1 MNILETL
8 NPAQREA
15 VAAVNGPVLVLAGPG
30 SGKTRVLTHRVTYLI
45 RECRVAPYNILAVTF
60 TNKAARAMRERLTQI
75 VGEAS
80 VNDLTI
86 GTFHATCAR
95 FLRRDG
101 ERVGLG
107 RGFVIYDEDD
117 QQSLIKQILKEMN
130 LDDKVYRPGAVLGA
144 IGKAKNDLIPPNQY
158 VPPSYWHEVVGR
170 AYKRYQQLLLEN
182 TAADFDDL
190 IMQTV
195 RLLQENRDV
204 LERYQNRFTYLHVDE
219 FQDTNV
225 AQYVLMKLL
234 AEKYQNLFCVGD
246 EDQCL
251 PPGTRVQTPD
261 GTKAIEKIREGEPVL
276 VGAGRGQTMPIRVDD
291 VHRRKYDGKVITIRT
306 ARGHALR
313 VTPNHILFARLGLAD
328 HIHYVYLMYRVDRGY
343 RIGIAVGSRSDGIH
357 AQRFVGLAIR
367 IHQEHA
373 DKVWVLKVCESKSD
387 ALFWEQYFA
396 FNYGIPTTLFH
407 GLGRELALSEDQ
419 IARLYRDLDTSACA
433 ARLMADLELSPEFP
447 HYRPRAVIRGPRVNR
462 KIINFKLFGD
472 TRRTEAS
479 PWSAH
484 RVSLNTTDA
493 ELKTQLSAAGYYTRP
508 GRRNTWRVESSNL
521 DYAKLESFVQTL
533 AQSSGNI
540 EISRIAFFTNTKSP
554 GGETLSF
561 DFQPASHIHP
571 TMLIPVLENGE
582 IIEDQVVSVT
592 RENYAGFVYDLD
604 IPKVHNYI
612 ANGIVVHNS
621 IYGWRGADYRNVL
634 RFSQDFPNAQVKLL
648 EQNYRSTQTI
658 LDVAQAIIRK
668 NPSRHAKQLW
678 TENAQGVPIT
688 LFEAYDQDE
697 EAAFVTDEITRLTRR
712 DYRAREIAV
721 FYRTNAQSRAIEDAF
736 VRRGMPYQLVGAT
749 RFYQRREVK
758 DLLAYL
764 RLIHNPNDSV
774 AFNRVINVPPRG
786 IGKTTLDNLARW
798 AEKLRASPY
807 AVLQM
812 LKATDDGRP
821 KTEESPSSVA
831 GRRSLPDDAFDAR
844 ARKSLVAFVNLLD
857 ELIAARSEKKL
868 TELFERAVL
877 RTGYEP
883 YVRDG
888 SEEGED
894 RWGNVAELQRVTSK
908 YTSAAADVTLAQFL
922 EEVALVADIDT
933 MRDDVNAPTLMTL
946 HTAKGL
952 EFKVVFIVGLEE
964 GLFPHSRSFEDPAQM
979 EEERRLCYVGITRA
993 REKLYLVRAFRR
1005 SIYGNSEPGEPSR
1018 YLKDIPRHL
1027 VASQQS
1033 PVDSR
1038 QEAVSS
1044 IQYSDSRRSRR
1055 APDDYDFDDEEEKPT
1070 RHKPSAI
1077 RHTPYA
1083 KSHPSPTPR
1092 PSSRPTRFHPGDK
1105 VHHAKFGAGVVVSS
1119 KAMGDDEEVQV
1130 AFVGAGVKRLSARFA
1145 NLKKK

>member
-1 MNILETL
+1 MNILESL
-8 NPAQREA
+8 NPAQRKA

-30 SGKTRVLTHRVTYLI
+30 SGKTRVLTHRVAYLI
-45 RECRVAPYNILAVTF
+45 RECRIAPYNILAVTF

-144 IGKAKNDLIPPNQY
+144 IGKAKNDLIPPDQY

-204 LERYQNRFTYLHVDE
+204 LERYQNRYTYLHVDE
-219 FQDTNV
+219 FQDTNM

-234 AEKYQNLFCVGD
+234 ADKYQNLFCVGD
-246 EDQCL
+246 EDQ
-251 PPGTRVQTPD
+251 
-261 GTKAIEKIREGEPVL
+261 
-276 VGAGRGQTMPIRVDD
+276 
-291 VHRRKYDGKVITIRT
+291 
-306 ARGHALR
+306 
-313 VTPNHILFARLGLAD
+313 
-328 HIHYVYLMYRVDRGY
+328 
-343 RIGIAVGSRSDGIH
+343 
-357 AQRFVGLAIR
+357 
-367 IHQEHA
+367 
-373 DKVWVLKVCESKSD
+373 
-387 ALFWEQYFA
+387 
-396 FNYGIPTTLFH
+396 
-407 GLGRELALSEDQ
+407 
-419 IARLYRDLDTSACA
+419 
-433 ARLMADLELSPEFP
+433 
-447 HYRPRAVIRGPRVNR
+447 
-462 KIINFKLFGD
+462 
-472 TRRTEAS
+472 
-479 PWSAH
+479 
-484 RVSLNTTDA
+484 
-493 ELKTQLSAAGYYTRP
+493 
-508 GRRNTWRVESSNL
+508 
-521 DYAKLESFVQTL
+521 
-533 AQSSGNI
+533 
-540 EISRIAFFTNTKSP
+540 
-554 GGETLSF
+554 
-561 DFQPASHIHP
+561 
-571 TMLIPVLENGE
+571 
-582 IIEDQVVSVT
+582 SV
-592 RENYAGFVYDLD
+592 
-604 IPKVHNYI
+604 
-612 ANGIVVHNS
+612 
-621 IYGWRGADYRNVL
+621 YGWRGADYRNVL

-697 EAAFVTDEITRLTRR
+697 EAAFVTDEITRLTKQG
-712 DYRAREIAV
+712 YRAREIAV
-721 FYRTNAQSRAIEDAF
+721 FYRTNAQSRALEDAF

-798 AEKLRASPY
+798 AERLQMSPY

-812 LKATDDGRP
+812 LKAQTDDGRP
-821 KTEESPSSVA
+821 TPLAPRPSPLA
-831 GRRSLPDDAFDAR
+831 PDAFDAR
-844 ARKSLVAFVNLLD
+844 ARKSLVAFANLLD
-857 ELIAARSEKKL
+857 ELIAARAEKKL
-868 TELFERAVL
+868 AELFERVVL

-883 YVRDG
+883 YIRDG

-894 RWGNVAELQRVTSK
+894 RWGNVTELQRVTSK

-952 EFKVVFIVGLEE
+952 EFKAVFMVGMEE

-993 REKLYLVRAFRR
+993 KEKLYLVRAFRR
-1005 SIYGNSEPGEPSR
+1005 SFYGSSEPGEPSR
-1018 YLKDIPRHL
+1018 YLKDIPREL
-1027 VASQQS
+1027 IA
-1033 PVDSR
+1033 DSR
-1038 QEAVSS
+1038 QPSAISRQRSAVG
-1044 IQYSDSRRSRR
+1044 SRRSHR
-1055 APDDYDFDDEEEKPT
+1055 AVDDYDFDDEEET
-1070 RHKPSAI
+1070 AARSRPSRLTPRAS
-1077 RHTPYA
+1077 HTTPPA
-1083 KSHPSPTPR
+1083 PR
-1092 PSSRPTRFHPGDK
+1092 PSPRPTQFHPGDK
-1105 VHHAKFGAGVVVSS
+1105 VQHAKFGEGVVVSS
-1119 KAMGDDEEVQV
+1119 KAIGDDEEVQV
-1130 AFVGAGVKRLSARFA
+1130 AFVGAGVKRLSARIA
-1145 NLKKK
+1145 NLKKKTR

>member
-1 MNILETL
+1 MDTLSSL

-30 SGKTRVLTHRVTYLI
+30 SGKTRVLTHRVAYLI
-45 RECRVAPYNILAVTF
+45 RECRVSPFNILAVTF

-117 QQSLIKQILKEMN
+117 QQSLIKQVLKEMN

-144 IGKAKNDLIPPNQY
+144 IGKAKNDLIPPDKY
-158 VPPSYWHEVVGR
+158 VPPSYWHEAIGR
-170 AYKRYQQLLLEN
+170 AYARYQQLLLEN

-195 RLLQENRDV
+195 RLLRENRDV

-219 FQDTNV
+219 FQDTNM

-234 AEKYQNLFCVGD
+234 ADKNQNLFCVGD
-246 EDQCL
+246 EDQ
-251 PPGTRVQTPD
+251 
-261 GTKAIEKIREGEPVL
+261 
-276 VGAGRGQTMPIRVDD
+276 
-291 VHRRKYDGKVITIRT
+291 
-306 ARGHALR
+306 
-313 VTPNHILFARLGLAD
+313 
-328 HIHYVYLMYRVDRGY
+328 
-343 RIGIAVGSRSDGIH
+343 
-357 AQRFVGLAIR
+357 
-367 IHQEHA
+367 
-373 DKVWVLKVCESKSD
+373 
-387 ALFWEQYFA
+387 
-396 FNYGIPTTLFH
+396 
-407 GLGRELALSEDQ
+407 
-419 IARLYRDLDTSACA
+419 
-433 ARLMADLELSPEFP
+433 
-447 HYRPRAVIRGPRVNR
+447 
-462 KIINFKLFGD
+462 
-472 TRRTEAS
+472 
-479 PWSAH
+479 
-484 RVSLNTTDA
+484 
-493 ELKTQLSAAGYYTRP
+493 
-508 GRRNTWRVESSNL
+508 
-521 DYAKLESFVQTL
+521 
-533 AQSSGNI
+533 
-540 EISRIAFFTNTKSP
+540 
-554 GGETLSF
+554 
-561 DFQPASHIHP
+561 
-571 TMLIPVLENGE
+571 
-582 IIEDQVVSVT
+582 SV
-592 RENYAGFVYDLD
+592 
-604 IPKVHNYI
+604 
-612 ANGIVVHNS
+612 
-621 IYGWRGADYRNVL
+621 YGWRGADYRNVL

-658 LDVAQAIIRK
+658 LDVAQAVIQK

-678 TENAQGVPIT
+678 TENAEGVPIT

-697 EAAFVTDEITRLTRR
+697 EAAFVVDEITRLTRQGFR
-712 DYRAREIAV
+712 PREIAV

-798 AEKLRASPY
+798 AERLQMSPY

-812 LKATDDGRP
+812 LRQTADRRPPTADDHPTTSAT
-821 KTEESPSSVA
+821 
-831 GRRSLPDDAFDAR
+831 SLPDDAFDAR
-844 ARKSLVAFVNLLD
+844 ARKSLVAFVNLID
-857 ELIAARSEKKL
+857 EFIAARSEKKL
-868 TELFERAVL
+868 AELFERVVL
-877 RTGYEP
+877 KVGYEP
-883 YVRDG
+883 HIRDG

-894 RWGNVAELQRVTSK
+894 RWGNVAELQRVTGK

-933 MRDDVNAPTLMTL
+933 LRDDVNAPTLMTL

-952 EFKVVFIVGLEE
+952 EFRVVFMVGMEE

-993 REKLYLVRAFRR
+993 REKLYLIRAFRR

-1033 PVDSR
+1033 TVDS
-1038 QEAVSS
+1038 QYKAVSS
-1044 IQYSDSRRSRR
+1044 IQYSDTRQRSRR
-1055 APDDYDFDDEEEKPT
+1055 ALDDYALDEEET
-1070 RHKPSAI
+1070 
-1077 RHTPYA
+1077 
-1083 KSHPSPTPR
+1083 TPR
-1092 PSSRPTRFHPGDK
+1092 YTSRAARSTQHATRITQHATARPHDHTTKFRPGDK
-1105 VHHAKFGAGVVVSS
+1105 VHHAKFGEGVVVSS
-1119 KAMGDDEEVQV
+1119 TAIGDDEEVQV

-1145 NLKKK
+1145 NLKKKTR

>member
-1 MNILETL
+1 MDTLSSL

-30 SGKTRVLTHRVTYLI
+30 SGKTRVLTHRVAYLI
-45 RECRVAPYNILAVTF
+45 RECRVSPFNILAVTF
-60 TNKAARAMRERLTQI
+60 TNKAARAMRERLMQI

-117 QQSLIKQILKEMN
+117 QQSLIKQVLKEMN

-144 IGKAKNDLIPPNQY
+144 IGKAKNDLIPPDKY
-158 VPPSYWHEVVGR
+158 VPPSYWHEAIGR
-170 AYKRYQQLLLEN
+170 AYARYQQLLLEN
-182 TAADFDDL
+182 NAADFDDL

-195 RLLQENRDV
+195 RLLRENRDV

-219 FQDTNV
+219 FQDTNM

-234 AEKYQNLFCVGD
+234 ADKYQNLFCVGD
-246 EDQCL
+246 EDQ
-251 PPGTRVQTPD
+251 
-261 GTKAIEKIREGEPVL
+261 
-276 VGAGRGQTMPIRVDD
+276 
-291 VHRRKYDGKVITIRT
+291 
-306 ARGHALR
+306 
-313 VTPNHILFARLGLAD
+313 
-328 HIHYVYLMYRVDRGY
+328 
-343 RIGIAVGSRSDGIH
+343 
-357 AQRFVGLAIR
+357 
-367 IHQEHA
+367 
-373 DKVWVLKVCESKSD
+373 
-387 ALFWEQYFA
+387 
-396 FNYGIPTTLFH
+396 
-407 GLGRELALSEDQ
+407 
-419 IARLYRDLDTSACA
+419 
-433 ARLMADLELSPEFP
+433 
-447 HYRPRAVIRGPRVNR
+447 
-462 KIINFKLFGD
+462 
-472 TRRTEAS
+472 
-479 PWSAH
+479 
-484 RVSLNTTDA
+484 
-493 ELKTQLSAAGYYTRP
+493 
-508 GRRNTWRVESSNL
+508 
-521 DYAKLESFVQTL
+521 
-533 AQSSGNI
+533 
-540 EISRIAFFTNTKSP
+540 
-554 GGETLSF
+554 
-561 DFQPASHIHP
+561 
-571 TMLIPVLENGE
+571 
-582 IIEDQVVSVT
+582 
-592 RENYAGFVYDLD
+592 
-604 IPKVHNYI
+604 
-612 ANGIVVHNS
+612 S

-658 LDVAQAIIRK
+658 LDVAQAVIRK

-678 TENAQGVPIT
+678 TENAQGVPIN

-697 EAAFVTDEITRLTRR
+697 EAAFVVDEITRLTHSG
-712 DYRAREIAV
+712 YRPREIAV

-798 AEKLRASPY
+798 AERLGVSPCKILGILREQGSK
-807 AVLQM
+807 
-812 LKATDDGRP
+812 KAETQERDDTQHATRN
-821 KTEESPSSVA
+821 T
-831 GRRSLPDDAFDAR
+831 SLPDDAFDAR
-844 ARKSLVAFVNLLD
+844 ARKSLVAFANLID
-857 ELIAARSEKKL
+857 EFIAARSEKKL
-868 TELFERAVL
+868 AELFERVVL
-877 RTGYEP
+877 KVGYEP
-883 YVRDG
+883 YIRDG

-933 MRDDVNAPTLMTL
+933 LRDDVDAPTLMTL

-952 EFKVVFIVGLEE
+952 EFKIVFMVGMEE

-1018 YLKDIPRHL
+1018 YLKDIPRDL
-1027 VASQQS
+1027 IA
-1033 PVDSR
+1033 DSR
-1038 QEAVSS
+1038 QSS
-1044 IQYSDSRRSRR
+1044 VASRQKSAFSNQYSDSGRRSRR
-1055 APDDYDFDDEEEKPT
+1055 APDDYDFDDDDETPT
-1070 RHKPSAI
+1070 RSRTAHHAT
-1077 RHTPYA
+1077 RNTQ
-1083 KSHPSPTPR
+1083 HPSTSLRTSSSHSTP
-1092 PSSRPTRFHPGDK
+1092 PASRPTRFRPGDK
-1105 VHHAKFGAGVVVSS
+1105 VHHAKFGEGVVVSS
-1119 KAMGDDEEVQV
+1119 TAIGDDEEVQV